1 MVKKINTRR
10 MTDID
15 RLAAEYKRNVEA
27 ITGEYQQ
34 SFGAFQ
40 AEQTR
45 KMEPYNVAAEQY
57 KTAMG
62 EYEKQAADYRGKLT
76 AYQKAIEDFPTSAGE
91 KVNAPTW
98 ANRGGSGFVIGGR
111 QYRRDELPTNYFIQD
126 IMGQVPETVI
136 QGAGRGARRVPT
148 GRMVTAKVGEELRMR
163 TPPGAFTEKAPTAPT
178 APTMPELGEFD
189 ASALQAKRGQAE
201 TTFKRE
207 VAERKAARLGAV
219 GRRITRPMLQES

>member
-1 MVKKINTRR
+1 MAKKPRLRR

-15 RLAAEYKRNVEA
+15 RLAAEYKKNVEA

-40 AEQTR
+40 AEQTK

-57 KTAMG
+57 KTAME
-62 EYEKQAADYRGKLT
+62 EYEKQAAGYKERLV
-76 AYQKAIEDFPTSAGE
+76 AHQKAIED
-91 KVNAPTW
+91 VQ
-98 ANRGGSGFVIGGR
+98 ANPRQLVGRTIGGGKR
-111 QYRRDELPTNYFIQD
+111 GFMYEIEGQRYSERAGLPEGYSVDANQNLYKDRPI
-126 IMGQVPETVI
+126 P
-136 QGAGRGARRVPT
+136 
-148 GRMVTAKVGEELRMR
+148 K
-163 TPPGAFTEKAPTAPT
+163 FTEKAPTEPT

-189 ASALQAKRGQAE
+189 TSAFQAKRGQAE

-219 GRRITRPMLQES
+219 GRKISRPLLQGA

>member
-1 MVKKINTRR
+1 MAKKPRLRR

-40 AEQTR
+40 TEQAR

-62 EYEKQAADYRGKLT
+62 EYETQAADYRGKLT
-76 AYQKAIEDFPTSAGE
+76 AYQKAIED
-91 KVNAPTW
+91 VQ
-98 ANRGGSGFVIGGR
+98 ANPRQLVGRTIGGGKR
-111 QYRRDELPTNYFIQD
+111 GFMYEIEGQRYSERAGLPEGYSVDANQNLYKDRPI
-126 IMGQVPETVI
+126 P
-136 QGAGRGARRVPT
+136 
-148 GRMVTAKVGEELRMR
+148 K
-163 TPPGAFTEKAPTAPT
+163 FTEKAPTAPT

-189 ASALQAKRGQAE
+189 TSAFQAKRGQAE

-219 GRRITRPMLQES
+219 GRRITRPMLQEG

>member
-1 MVKKINTRR
+1 MAKIPRLRR

-40 AEQTR
+40 TEQAK
-45 KMEPYNVAAEQY
+45 KMEPYNVATEQY
-57 KTAMG
+57 KAAMG
-62 EYEKQAADYRGKLT
+62 DYESKSADYRSKLS
-76 AYQKAIEDFPTSAGE
+76 AYQKALEDFPTSPGE
-91 KVNAPTW
+91 KVNAPGW
-98 ANRGGSGFVIGGR
+98 SNRGGSGYIIGGV
-111 QYRRDELPTNYFIQD
+111 QYRKEDLPVNYFMQD
-126 IMGQVPETVI
+126 IMGEVPEMVR
-136 QGAGRGARRVPT
+136 QGAGRGARNVPT
-148 GRMVTAKVGEELRMR
+148 GKMVTAKVGEELRMR

-189 ASALQAKRGQAE
+189 ASAFQAKRGQAE